1 MTTDYKNKTPFLL
14 GLLFLALATTHEI
27 EHIAEAFE
35 IEDEAFEIEDE
46 AFEINCDYCEES
58 QSQDL
63 VNSETNITFIDF
75 YIEDSK
81 LVSLTDQSLSKNYH
95 QRAPPKI

>member
-1 MTTDYKNKTPFLL
+1 MTTDHKNKTPFLL
-14 GLLFLALATTHEI
+14 GLLFLALVTTHEI
-27 EHIAEAFE
+27 EHISEAFE
-35 IEDEAFEIEDE
+35 IEDEGFELS
-46 AFEINCDYCEES
+46 CDYCEET

-63 VNSETNITFIDF
+63 VNSKTNITFIDF
-75 YIEDSK
+75 DIEDSK

>member
-1 MTTDYKNKTPFLL
+1 MITDLKNKTPFLL
-14 GLLFLALATTHEI
+14 GLLFLALVTTHEI

-35 IEDEAFEIEDE
+35 VQDEGFELS
-46 AFEINCDYCEES
+46 CDYCEES

-63 VNSETNITFIDF
+63 VNSKTNITFIDF
-75 YIEDSK
+75 DIEDSK
-81 LVSLTDQSLSKNYH
+81 LVSLNDQSISKNYH

>member
-1 MTTDYKNKTPFLL
+1 MTTDFKNTTPFLL

-35 IEDEAFEIEDE
+35 IEDEAVELSCE
-46 AFEINCDYCEES
+46 YCEENQSEDLESS
-58 QSQDL
+58 Q
-63 VNSETNITFIDF
+63 TNITFIDF
-75 YIEDSK
+75 DIEDSK

>member
-1 MTTDYKNKTPFLL
+1 MITDLKNKTPIVL
-14 GLLFLALATTHEI
+14 GILFLALFTTHEI
-27 EHIAEAFE
+27 EHIA
-35 IEDEAFEIEDE
+35 EAFEIEDE

-63 VNSETNITFIDF
+63 VNSKTNITSIDF
-75 YIEDSK
+75 DIEDSK
-81 LVSLTDQSLSKNYH
+81 LVSLTNQSLSKNYH

>member
-1 MTTDYKNKTPFLL
+1 MTTDFKNKTPFLL
-14 GLLFLALATTHEI
+14 GLFFLALVTAHEV
-27 EHIAEAFE
+27 EHISEAFE
-35 IEDEAFEIEDE
+35 VQDEGFELS
-46 AFEINCDYCEES
+46 CDYCEEA

-63 VNSETNITFIDF
+63 VNSKTNITFIDF
-75 YIEDSK
+75 DIEDSE

>member
-1 MTTDYKNKTPFLL
+1 MITDFKNKTPFLL
-14 GLLFLALATTHEI
+14 GLLFLAFVTAHEV
-27 EHIAEAFE
+27 EHISEAFE
-35 IEDEAFEIEDE
+35 VQDNGFELS
-46 AFEINCDYCEES
+46 CDYCEET

-63 VNSETNITFIDF
+63 VNSKTNITFIDF
-75 YIEDSK
+75 DIEDSE

>member
-35 IEDEAFEIEDE
+35 IEDEAFEISCE
-46 AFEINCDYCEES
+46 YCEET
-58 QSQDL
+58 QSQDIED
-63 VNSETNITFIDF
+63 SEKNITFINFD
-75 YIEDSK
+75 IEDSK
-81 LVSLTDQSLSKNYH
+81 LISLNDQSKSRNYH

>member
-1 MTTDYKNKTPFLL
+1 MTTDLKNKAPFLL
-14 GLLFLALATTHEI
+14 GLFFLALVTNHEI

-35 IEDEAFEIEDE
+35 IEDEAFEIS
-46 AFEINCDYCEES
+46 CDYCEES

-63 VNSETNITFIDF
+63 VNSKTNITFIDF
-75 YIEDSK
+75 DIEDSK
-81 LVSLTDQSLSKNYH
+81 LESLTDQSLSKNYH

>member
-1 MTTDYKNKTPFLL
+1 MITDFKNKTPFLL
-14 GLLFLALATTHEI
+14 GLLFLALATSHEI

-35 IEDEAFEIEDE
+35 IHDEAIEID
-46 AFEINCDYCEES
+46 CDYCEEN

-63 VNSETNITFIDF
+63 VNSKTNITFIDF
-75 YIEDSK
+75 DIEDSK

>member
-1 MTTDYKNKTPFLL
+1 MTTDYKNKTPFSAWA
-14 GLLFLALATTHEI
+14 FISCPSTTHEI

-35 IEDEAFEIEDE
+35 IQDEG
-46 AFEINCDYCEES
+46 FEINCDYCEET

-63 VNSETNITFIDF
+63 ANSKTNITFIDF
-75 YIEDSK
+75 DIEDSK
-81 LVSLTDQSLSKNYH
+81 LVSLTDESLSKNYH

>member
-1 MTTDYKNKTPFLL
+1 MITDFKNTTPFLL
-14 GLLFLALATTHEI
+14 GLLFFAFVTAHEI
-27 EHIAEAFE
+27 EHISEAFE
-35 IEDEAFEIEDE
+35 VEDEGFELS
-46 AFEINCDYCEES
+46 CDYCEET

-63 VNSETNITFIDF
+63 VNSKTNITFIDF
-75 YIEDSK
+75 DIEDSK

>member
-1 MTTDYKNKTPFLL
+1 MITDFKNKTPFLL
-14 GLLFLALATTHEI
+14 GLLFLALATSHEI

-35 IEDEAFEIEDE
+35 IHDEAIEID
-46 AFEINCDYCEES
+46 CDYCEEN
-58 QSQDL
+58 QSQNL
-63 VNSETNITFIDF
+63 VNSKTNITFIDF
-75 YIEDSK
+75 DIEGSK

>member
-1 MTTDYKNKTPFLL
+1 MTTDFKNKTPFLL
-14 GLLFLALATTHEI
+14 GLFFLALVTAHEV
-27 EHIAEAFE
+27 EHISEAFE
-35 IEDEAFEIEDE
+35 VQDEGFELS
-46 AFEINCDYCEES
+46 CDYCEET

-63 VNSETNITFIDF
+63 VNSKTNITFIDF
-75 YIEDSK
+75 DIEDSE

>member
-1 MTTDYKNKTPFLL
+1 MITDFKNKTPFLL
-14 GLLFLALATTHEI
+14 GLLFLAFVTAHEV
-27 EHIAEAFE
+27 EHISEAFE
-35 IEDEAFEIEDE
+35 VQDESFELS
-46 AFEINCDYCEES
+46 CDYCEET

-63 VNSETNITFIDF
+63 VNSKTNITFIDF
-75 YIEDSK
+75 DIEDSE

>member
-1 MTTDYKNKTPFLL
+1 MITDFKNTTPFLL
-14 GLLFLALATTHEI
+14 GLLFLAFVTAHEV
-27 EHIAEAFE
+27 EHISEAFE
-35 IEDEAFEIEDE
+35 VQDEGFELS
-46 AFEINCDYCEES
+46 CDYCEET

-63 VNSETNITFIDF
+63 VNSKTNITFIDF
-75 YIEDSK
+75 DIEDSE

>member
-1 MTTDYKNKTPFLL
+1 MITDLKNKTPFLL
-14 GLLFLALATTHEI
+14 GLLFLALVTTHEI

-35 IEDEAFEIEDE
+35 IEDEAFEI
-46 AFEINCDYCEES
+46 NCDYCEEN
-58 QSQDL
+58 QTQDL
-63 VNSETNITFIDF
+63 VNSKTNITFIDF
-75 YIEDSK
+75 DIEGSK

>member
-1 MTTDYKNKTPFLL
+1 MTTDHKNKTPFLL
-14 GLLFLALATTHEI
+14 GLLFLALVTTHEI
-27 EHIAEAFE
+27 EHIA
-35 IEDEAFEIEDE
+35 EAFEIEDE

-63 VNSETNITFIDF
+63 VNSKTNITFIDF
-75 YIEDSK
+75 DIEDSK
-81 LVSLTDQSLSKNYH
+81 LVSLNDQSISKNYL